1 MAAPSILTTAD
12 ASAARPADGADPGD
26 AARDNTRDAV
36 RPPLRWLA
44 AAGRAVNFVL
54 LMVAV
59 FAALVLIL
67 VPKATG
73 SETYAVLTNSMAPK
87 YSPGTYL
94 VVKPAAF
101 SELKA
106 GDVITFQLESG
117 KPAVETHRIIGFG
130 TTQTGEKTLITKGDN
145 NDTNDPNPI
154 REPQV
159 KGKLFYA
166 VPYVGYVANALG
178 NSDRGLW
185 VTVGAAGLIGYGA
198 LLIFR
203 NVRSRR
209 REAGA
214 AA

>member
-1 MAAPSILTTAD
+1 VAAPSVLPTAD
-12 ASAARPADGADPGD
+12 AAVAAPARGEASGGQ
-26 AARDNTRDAV
+26 AV
-36 RPPLRWLA
+36 RWLA
-44 AAGRAVNFVL
+44 AAGRSINFVL

-73 SETYAVLTNSMAPK
+73 SQTYTVLTNSMAPK

-94 VVKPAAF
+94 VVKPTAF

-117 KPAVETHRIIGFG
+117 KPAVESHRIIGFG
-130 TTQTGEKTLITKGDN
+130 TTQSGEKTLITKGDN
-145 NDTNDPNPI
+145 NDITDASPV
-154 REPQV
+154 REMQV

-185 VTVGAAGLIGYGA
+185 VSVGAAGLIGYGA
-198 LLIFR
+198 VLIFR
-203 NVRSRR
+203 TIRSRR
-209 REAGA
+209 REAGVA
-214 AA
+214 A

>member
-1 MAAPSILTTAD
+1 VALAG
-12 ASAARPADGADPGD
+12 PADGPDSGD
-26 AARDNTRDAV
+26 AGSAISDSKSSV
-36 RPPLRWLA
+36 RAGRRSVRWLA
-44 AAGRAVNFVL
+44 AAGRSVSFVL
-54 LMVAV
+54 LLVMV
-59 FAALVLIL
+59 FAALALIL

-73 SETYAVLTNSMAPK
+73 SQTYAVLTNSMAPK

-94 VVKPAAF
+94 VVKPTAF

-117 KPAVETHRIIGFG
+117 KPAVESHRIIGFG

-145 NDTNDPNPI
+145 NDITDPNPV
-154 REPQV
+154 RELQV
-159 KGKLFYA
+159 KGRLFYA

-185 VTVGAAGLIGYGA
+185 VSVGAAGLIGYGA

-203 NVRSRR
+203 NIRSPR

-214 AA
+214 LA

>member
-26 AARDNTRDAV
+26 SGTDNTRDGV

-54 LMVAV
+54 LMVAL

-67 VPKATG
+67 APKATG
-73 SETYAVLTNSMAPK
+73 SQTYAVLTNSMAPK

-94 VVKPAAF
+94 VVKPTAF
-101 SELKA
+101 SELQA

-117 KPAVETHRIIGFG
+117 KPAVETHRIVGFG

-145 NDTNDPNPI
+145 NDTSDPNPV

-159 KGKLFYA
+159 NGKLFYA
-166 VPYVGYVANALG
+166 VPYAGYVANALG

-209 REAGA
+209 REAGTA
-214 AA
+214 A

>member
-1 MAAPSILTTAD
+1 MAAPSILSTAD
-12 ASAARPADGADPGD
+12 ASVARPAGGTDPAD
-26 AARDNTRDAV
+26 AVRDNTRNAV
-36 RPPLRWLA
+36 RPSLRWLA

-73 SETYAVLTNSMAPK
+73 SQTYAVLTNSMAPK

-94 VVKPAAF
+94 VVRPTAF

-106 GDVITFQLESG
+106 GDVITFQLQSG
-117 KPAVETHRIIGFG
+117 KPSVETHRIVGFG

-145 NDTNDPNPI
+145 NDTNDPNPV

-159 KGKLFYA
+159 KGKLFYT
-166 VPYVGYVANALG
+166 VPYAGYVANALG

>member
-1 MAAPSILTTAD
+1 MAAPSILPPAN
-12 ASAARPADGADPGD
+12 ASVVRPDRGADPGHAVSD
-26 AARDNTRDAV
+26 DTRGGV
-36 RPPLRWLA
+36 RRPLRWLT
-44 AAGRAVNFVL
+44 AAGRLANFVL
-54 LMVAV
+54 LMAAV

-73 SETYAVLTNSMAPK
+73 SHTYAVLTNSMAPK
-87 YSPGTYL
+87 YAPGTYL
-94 VVKPAAF
+94 VVKPTTF
-101 SELKA
+101 SDLKA

-117 KPAVETHRIIGFG
+117 KPAVETHRVVGFG
-130 TTQTGEKTLITKGDN
+130 TTQSGEKTLITKGDN
-145 NDTNDPNPI
+145 NDITDPNPV

-159 KGKLFYA
+159 KGKLLYA

-178 NSDRGLW
+178 NSGRGLW
-185 VTVGAAGLIGYGA
+185 VTVGAACLIGYGA